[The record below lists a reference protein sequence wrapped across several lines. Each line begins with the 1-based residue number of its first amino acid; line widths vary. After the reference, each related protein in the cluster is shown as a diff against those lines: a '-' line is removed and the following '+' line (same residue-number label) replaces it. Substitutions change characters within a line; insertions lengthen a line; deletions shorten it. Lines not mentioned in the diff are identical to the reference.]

1 MLARLSFAFVHQFF
15 FEGLLNFLLSLFS
28 VRLSPNICG
37 SLFCSLQKVS
47 GASGAFFETHPEM
60 FFGRFPQMPFTQS
73 EINLNLSQY
82 SYQLWS
88 MYHCRTNILK
98 ENNTPVQLHS
108 AKDQT
113 WYSLDLFQESNF
125 EFHLISSYFRPW
137 TAKSKWM
144 SNVRC
149 LVTCDSW
156 KGFGDKSGAE
166 VNRCP
171 RSPGETEGSPTLR
184 AWSLEAVG
192 SKLGLRGLS
201 WEHSRSGLRQVH
213 AAQAVAGSSC
223 QDGKY
228 IFIDLSHGSLP
239 PWQLSSPPRW
249 VGATILKMPR
259 RTWMTCGTA

>member
-15 FEGLLNFLLSLFS
+15 FEGLLNFLLALFS
-28 VRLSPNICG
+28 VRNCVLNLSPNICG

-47 GASGAFFETHPEM
+47 RTSGAFFETHPEM
-60 FFGRFPQMPFTQS
+60 FFGRFPQLSFTQS

-82 SYQLWS
+82 FLEGSRNVFLEGSINRGQCIIAERAYSKKTIHPYTSTL
-88 MYHCRTNILK
+88 
-98 ENNTPVQLHS
+98 
-108 AKDQT
+108 AKDQS

-144 SNVRC
+144 SNVPRC

-171 RSPGETEGSPTLR
+171 RSPVKLKET
-184 AWSLEAVG
+184 
-192 SKLGLRGLS
+192 
-201 WEHSRSGLRQVH
+201 
-213 AAQAVAGSSC
+213 
-223 QDGKY
+223 
-228 IFIDLSHGSLP
+228 P
-239 PWQLSSPPRW
+239 P
-249 VGATILKMPR
+249 
-259 RTWMTCGTA
+259 

>member
-1 MLARLSFAFVHQFF
+1 M
-15 FEGLLNFLLSLFS
+15 
-28 VRLSPNICG
+28 
-37 SLFCSLQKVS
+37 
-47 GASGAFFETHPEM
+47 
-60 FFGRFPQMPFTQS
+60 
-73 EINLNLSQY
+73 
-82 SYQLWS
+82 
-88 MYHCRTNILK
+88 
-98 ENNTPVQLHS
+98 
-108 AKDQT
+108 
-113 WYSLDLFQESNF
+113 
-125 EFHLISSYFRPW
+125 
-137 TAKSKWM
+137 
-144 SNVRC
+144 
-149 LVTCDSW
+149 TCDSW